1 MIPSSRPISSP
12 MPWEVASAPAG
23 SASSHPVD
31 FTDRAPL
38 PIRQDSDYISQYLRD
53 MHDIFSEK
61 IQQSIAGGGTK
72 EKDYIYR
79 PLHYAY
85 FDREVFLEIEA
96 RRQSPIPAGGFGRG
110 PVSESQFVFNQLL
123 LEVVKETIRDANTG
137 PAIHFDPEKPR
148 ELQGLTLDQRKMRLP
163 ISHANFISRIEWAVL
178 KAFSKEPEQ
187 KSVTS
192 AVYFA
197 RSLKQKQSAEQ
208 AIALRLQQSNEE
220 MIDALAAEDFGQWL
234 AHPDFSQRFYE
245 EILALDPEG
254 DRALVIDFQNLTGYC
269 SQLEALPIGS
279 ESVFALFA
287 EISAIKDGILA
298 SVGSLGLDPHMQM
311 VATWECDDLMESAVQ
326 KHRAPPLLTPGLEV
340 AGTPSS
346 LDSLRGAQTCSEAE
360 SQEISPLP
368 SAGCLEEG
376 VALRDPPLLAE
387 EKLKG
392 IEP

>member
-1 MIPSSRPISSP
+1 MIPTSRPISSP

-61 IQQSIAGGGTK
+61 ILDAIAGGGSK

-85 FDREVFLEIEA
+85 FDKEVFLEIEA

-123 LEVVKETIRDANTG
+123 LEVVKETIRDANTSTFTD
-137 PAIHFDPEKPR
+137 FDPEKPS
-148 ELQGLTLDQRKMRLP
+148 ELKGLIFDQRKMRLP

-178 KAFSKEPEQ
+178 KAFSKVPEQ

-197 RSLKQKQSAEQ
+197 RSSEAKHRAKE
-208 AIALRLQQSNEE
+208 AITVRLQQSNEE

-279 ESVFALFA
+279 EDVFAVVA
-287 EISAIKDGILA
+287 EICAIKDRILA
-298 SVGSLGLDPHMQM
+298 SVVSLGLDPYMQM
-311 VATWECDDLMESAVQ
+311 LATQECNEQVENAVQ
-326 KHRAPPLLTPGLEV
+326 KHFR
-340 AGTPSS
+340 
-346 LDSLRGAQTCSEAE
+346 
-360 SQEISPLP
+360 
-368 SAGCLEEG
+368 
-376 VALRDPPLLAE
+376 
-387 EKLKG
+387 
-392 IEP
+392 